1 VNRWSSA
8 DDPSNGAVT
17 DYNGDGFKDLFIP
30 FRGTTRIGEVLK
42 GQSIQGHRPIFNS
55 FEPDIFGTD
64 RIDPGCTGIVFADFN
79 NDGYSDFYAPNV
91 GGHQLF
97 KFNPVQNSQKTV
109 EVLRLTPPGKVEHPT
124 LHGEPE
130 HPEFVESDL
139 SSGKVSASPNPF
151 NPNTTI
157 HFDLP
162 EGCPAKVAVFD
173 IRGMLVRDLVNES
186 LEAGHHSIPWN
197 GRDNSGRL
205 LASGRYIVHVQ
216 AGRLQTTTPVVLV
229 K

>member
-1 VNRWSSA
+1 MGYFVGSA
-8 DDPSNGAVT
+8 ENNCWIS
-17 DYNGDGFKDLFIP
+17 GDGVEWDPLD
-30 FRGTTRIGEVLK
+30 
-42 GQSIQGHRPIFNS
+42 SS
-55 FEPDIFGTD
+55 FQMA
-64 RIDPGCTGIVFADFN
+64 V
-79 NDGYSDFYAPNV
+79 Y
-91 GGHQLF
+91 
-97 KFNPVQNSQKTV
+97 PVQNSQKTG
-109 EVLRLTPPGKVEHPT
+109 EVLRLTPPGKVENPT
-124 LHGEPE
+124 LHGETE
-130 HPEFVESDL
+130 NPEFVESDL

-173 IRGMLVRDLVNES
+173 IRGMLVRNLVNEN
-186 LEAGHHSIPWN
+186 LGAGHHSIPWN